1 MTNVNPQT
9 GLDESNLADDAPG
22 GEIRG
27 GLILLG
33 LLASVLI
40 ALGSFVTLDAAV
52 IAQGRLV
59 VAGQRQAVQHP
70 TGGMIYRVHV
80 RDGDVLAAGSPL
92 IEFVGTEE
100 RQTELGLASQLLSLE
115 AQKARL
121 VAELSE
127 QATISWPALL
137 KSPQPEYAEIART
150 AMALH
155 NAEFLASR
163 SGLAAKLGAFRK
175 QEQRAREG
183 AVGYDEQIAA
193 ANEQVR
199 LLNEELD
206 ALAPVA
212 EKGFV
217 SRSRLRVLERARAE
231 LQGREGEYRANAA
244 QANTSAAESRIRRV
258 EVEQEQRQE
267 LAANL
272 RDVER
277 LLADL
282 HPRFTIARERRN
294 KLIVRAPQAGT
305 VVGLSVFN
313 AGSIAAAGQRLL
325 DIVPTRAKLEIQA
338 EVPLENGDDLQ
349 IGQSVEVKFSG
360 LHDRG
365 LPVLQGRLVT
375 FSADAL
381 VDEVRNSSYYLATI
395 ELEPDQI
402 NLIRSVRGP
411 KFQLRPGA
419 PVIVVLPTRGRS
431 ALDYSFEPLVDAIWR
446 SFREE

>member
-1 MTNVNPQT
+1 M
-9 GLDESNLADDAPG
+9 
-22 GEIRG
+22 
-27 GLILLG
+27 
-33 LLASVLI
+33 
-40 ALGSFVTLDAAV
+40 
-52 IAQGRLV
+52 
-59 VAGQRQAVQHP
+59 
-70 TGGMIYRVHV
+70 
-80 RDGDVLAAGSPL
+80 
-92 IEFVGTEE
+92 
-100 RQTELGLASQLLSLE
+100 
-115 AQKARL
+115 
-121 VAELSE
+121 
-127 QATISWPALL
+127 
-137 KSPQPEYAEIART
+137 
-150 AMALH
+150 
-155 NAEFLASR
+155 
-163 SGLAAKLGAFRK
+163 GAFRK

-325 DIVPTRAKLEIQA
+325 DIVQPNAQKFLIF
-338 EVPLENGDDLQ
+338 PDLVQ
-349 IGQSVEVKFSG
+349 F
-360 LHDRG
+360 
-365 LPVLQGRLVT
+365 
-375 FSADAL
+375 
-381 VDEVRNSSYYLATI
+381 
-395 ELEPDQI
+395 
-402 NLIRSVRGP
+402 
-411 KFQLRPGA
+411 
-419 PVIVVLPTRGRS
+419 
-431 ALDYSFEPLVDAIWR
+431 
-446 SFREE
+446 